1 MLSLSYRK
9 RKEDQMST
17 INFSTLAGTDQ
28 QKLETLH
35 MLRANASRKIDRL
48 EQAGS
53 IFNLQKAIDA
63 HEAICYEI
71 SKFSK

>member
-1 MLSLSYRK
+1 
-9 RKEDQMST
+9 
-17 INFSTLAGTDQ
+17 
-28 QKLETLH
+28 

-53 IFNLQKAIDA
+53 IFKLQDAIDA

-71 SKFSK
+71 SKLTKEIA

>member
-1 MLSLSYRK
+1 
-9 RKEDQMST
+9 MST
-17 INFSTLAGTDQ
+17 INFSSLKGNDQ

-53 IFNLQKAIDA
+53 IFKLQDAIDA

-71 SKFSK
+71 SKLTKEIA